1 MLLVQR
7 WCLLKG
13 QVVVVLELARHWTLY
28 FLDALS
34 LMLVMVSPF
43 WLGKLSLDHSRVALR
58 FCLRRERVS
67 VVVIDKIWTCLL
79 MQFVK

>member
-1 MLLVQR
+1 
-7 WCLLKG
+7 
-13 QVVVVLELARHWTLY
+13 
-28 FLDALS
+28 
-34 LMLVMVSPF
+34 MLVMVSPF

-67 VVVIDKIWTCLL
+67 VVIDKIWTCLL

>member
-1 MLLVQR
+1 
-7 WCLLKG
+7 
-13 QVVVVLELARHWTLY
+13 
-28 FLDALS
+28 
-34 LMLVMVSPF
+34 MLVMVSPF

-67 VVVIDKIWTCLL
+67 VVIYKIWTCLL